1 MSNIDFFILFSTLLF
16 ISLYGAY
23 KNFSHK
29 SIKSYFLGD
38 NKMSWGTVGISVM
51 LTQATAITFLSTP
64 GQGFASGMSF
74 IQNYFGLPLALIV
87 VCIFFIPTYFNSK
100 VTTAYEYLEQRFDL
114 KTRILTSFLFLLQ
127 RGFQCGLTI
136 YAPSIILTTILGWN
150 LSLTIICVGILV
162 IIYTVIGG
170 SKAVSFTQKQQMVV
184 ILIGML
190 FVFYFLINKLFVY
203 TTFNESLQ
211 LAGVFNK
218 TNAISFSFDP
228 SERYTVWTGL
238 LGGFFLSLSYFG
250 TDQSQVLRY
259 INAKNI
265 DQSRMGLVFNAI
277 LKIPMQ
283 FFILLL
289 GVLLFVFYLFYTPP
303 IHFNKNVLEQFR
315 SSNTETLNSFELS
328 HEKLYNERKDLIND
342 FLENDDEL
350 IKEKLSVIILEKSQQ
365 LDDQKNE
372 LEKLMVSSGGKL
384 KNSESDYVFISFI
397 LDYLPVGF
405 IGLLLAVIFSA
416 AMSSTSAEITALSSI
431 STIDFYKRLINNNSK
446 EIQYIKYSK
455 LFTLFWGLLSIIF
468 ALTLVTSENLIE
480 SINIVASLFYGNILG
495 IFLVAFFTK
504 KVNSSNVFYAAILSQ
519 LLVLILFILSKSSI
533 LQIGYL
539 WFNLIGGC
547 ITIILSIIFYKINE
561 YFNYSS
567 K

>member
-1 MSNIDFFILFSTLLF
+1 MSNIDFFILFFTLLF

-372 LEKLMVSSGGKL
+372 LEKLMVSSGSKL